1 MRNVEE
7 IAKEIRENQEWDLDL
22 CKEFAEAAGLKKE
35 WDEADGDTFESVI
48 FKAAKILGVEIL

>member
-7 IAKEIRENQEWDLDL
+7 IAKEIRENQEWDPDL
-22 CKEFAEAAGLKKE
+22 CRELAEAAGLKEE

-48 FKAAKILGVEIL
+48 FKAAEILGVEIL